1 MEDIYNIAEH
11 MKSLQKV
18 TTLYSQILA
27 FITGQ
32 LLCQG
37 CEKIKCILTN
47 PDGIKITDCFSPSY
61 FLQTCQPPKHANLET
76 LKKSPGKPGD
86 WDLKPRDF
94 QSTC

>member
-27 FITGQ
+27 FITEQ

-37 CEKIKCILTN
+37 REKIKCILTN
-47 PDGIKITDCFSPSY
+47 PDGIKINCFSPSY
-61 FLQTCQPPKHANLET
+61 FLQTCEPPKHANLET
-76 LKKSPGKPGD
+76 LKKSPEKPGD
-86 WDLKPRDF
+86 
-94 QSTC
+94 